1 MNEEFY
7 QKQYFDQLT
16 EQISELQGEVKAV
29 REDVSDIKSKVVYM
43 YGFAAGIGIFA
54 SVVIDWFRTQLFGAH

>member
-1 MNEEFY
+1 MDEEFY
-7 QKQYFDQLT
+7 QRQYFDQLT
-16 EQISELQGEVKAV
+16 LQIGVLQQDLKQV

-54 SVVIDWFRTQLFGAH
+54 SIIIDWFRTKFFGAH